1 MLNMERA
8 TYRKPAGSWRSGMTA
23 PDWVNEMV
31 DVRFTE
37 RAVDFIKTHH
47 ESSAETPF
55 FLYLPLSSPHSPHVT
70 AAFALGKSRAGV
82 RGDMVWLLD
91 WAIGQVDAALKQ
103 TGTKDNTLVIVTSD
117 NGPLVGSLEP
127 GKPERTAKITNG
139 HVSAG
144 GLRGQKGRVWEGGH
158 RVPFVARWPDR
169 IPAGRTS
176 DYAFCLT
183 DLLATF
189 SDLVGEPLPKGA
201 GEDSVSMLPAL
212 MGETMRTRP
221 PIVHH
226 SNTAFAMRSGR
237 WKIVFGQGEQRVRKA
252 LGRGYLFDL
261 GTDTDE
267 TNDLWANQPE
277 LVKELTTQFESIIG
291 PDSGN

>member
-1 MLNMERA
+1 M
-8 TYRKPAGSWRSGMTA
+8 
-23 PDWVNEMV
+23 
-31 DVRFTE
+31 RFTE
-37 RAVDFIKTHH
+37 RAVNFIKTHH

-226 SNTAFAMRSGR
+226 SNTAFAMRSGT
-237 WKIVFGQGEQRVRKA
+237 WKIVFGQGEQRVRKT